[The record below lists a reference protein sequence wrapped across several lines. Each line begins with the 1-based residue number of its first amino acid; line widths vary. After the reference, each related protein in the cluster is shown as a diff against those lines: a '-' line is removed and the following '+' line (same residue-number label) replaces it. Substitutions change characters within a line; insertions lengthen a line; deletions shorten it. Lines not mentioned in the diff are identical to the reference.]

1 MPKSLA
7 DAKIRLDDSKTK
19 VGTVVSNVLEVPITA
34 LEGVGVLALMCFIN
48 KADYA
53 LGATGQDTV
62 DEIEAC
68 KKGKGNAPGPASYE
82 GLLTA
87 FAYRDADGNMNADE
101 SKVFNRLGE
110 EGSTSYLYEREGKPG
125 TAPWA
130 VGDEGDFYEAV
141 LGVQKP
147 PSDRFSGYEKRT
159 TQLFIQDH
167 MRFKVVA
174 GS

>member
-7 DAKIRLDDSKTK
+7 DAKIRLDALKSKPALPKSPK
-19 VGTVVSNVLEVPITA
+19 VTELT
-34 LEGVGVLALMCFIN
+34 GVGVLPLMCHIN

-82 GLLTA
+82 GSLTP
-87 FAYRDADGNMNADE
+87 FVYRDADGKISVDE
-101 SKVFNRLGE
+101 GKVLARLGE
-110 EGSTSYLYEREGKPG
+110 EGATLYLYEREGKSG
-125 TAPWA
+125 TAAWVA
-130 VGDEGDFYEAV
+130 GDSGDAYEVV
-141 LGVQKP
+141 LGVLKP

-159 TQLFIQDH
+159 VQLFVQDH
-167 MRFKVVA
+167 WSYTVVA
-174 GS
+174 